1 MHSLKSALSCKVFIP
16 FYFRIHGST
25 PHLFSLSGFK
35 AHTCNQNLFQV
46 TRSVLVKAKQE
57 DRSLIA
63 WEGFPFLSSEKV
75 RLSNSRSEPRGG
87 WRRVVGVYQQHV
99 EQKKLCLSPLDA
111 FDLMWLDLR
120 FWTVSLTNHRKMT
133 EMCYCWTV
141 TELWYSAFTH
151 PSIHPSLDPFTGLRW
166 ELELVPAAGQT
177 PEKSPARPWIAHRHK
192 QPFYTRSRSRLRSV

>member
-99 EQKKLCLSPLDA
+99 EQKKLCLSTHL
-111 FDLMWLDLR
+111 
-120 FWTVSLTNHRKMT
+120 HI
-133 EMCYCWTV
+133 
-141 TELWYSAFTH
+141 H
-151 PSIHPSLDPFTGLRW
+151 PSIHPSWSLHWVEVGAGACPSCRANPREVTSPSLDSTQ
-166 ELELVPAAGQT
+166 AQT
-177 PEKSPARPWIAHRHK
+177 TILH
-192 QPFYTRSRSRLRSV
+192 SRSRLRSV